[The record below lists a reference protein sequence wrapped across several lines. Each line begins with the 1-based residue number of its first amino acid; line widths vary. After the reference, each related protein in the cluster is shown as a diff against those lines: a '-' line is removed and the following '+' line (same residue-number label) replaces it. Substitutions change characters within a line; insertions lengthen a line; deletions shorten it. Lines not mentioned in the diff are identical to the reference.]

1 MIDPIWLWLGLLL
14 LAFFAAGVFVG
25 AGSVLAWSLRDD

>member
-1 MIDPIWLWLGLLL
+1 MIDPLWLWLGLLL

-25 AGSVLAWSLRDD
+25 AAGVIAWQQG